1 MIRVRYNG
9 VTENHYDREIAIT
22 DDVSQELG
30 FALIVIIAL
39 TTVIVIGVMAVTIIL
54 WAVYSTKKQAEI
66 MPKRSTRQAERTDA
80 RNGTQH
86 TSQVNFR
93 DDMSNFDNI

>member
-1 MIRVRYNG
+1 MINLDSNNTVPSWASFPDSSQNNLYLTPSGSVRGVYKFLIRVRYNG

-54 WAVYSTKKQAEI
+54 
-66 MPKRSTRQAERTDA
+66 
-80 RNGTQH
+80 
-86 TSQVNFR
+86 
-93 DDMSNFDNI
+93 